1 MSDNLT
7 AVLIVAI
14 SVLGPVW
21 IVFHFIGKGKAARQL
36 NARDAAAFDQ
46 LAATAAR
53 MEGRMAILER
63 ILDAEVPDWR
73 RTNNLGGQYDRTMG

>member
-21 IVFHFIGKGKAARQL
+21 IVFHYGSKRRAARQL
-36 NARDAAAFDQ
+36 NAEDAATVEQ
-46 LAATAAR
+46 LNQALGQ
-53 MEGRMAILER
+53 MEQRIVTLER

-73 RTNNLGGQYDRTMG
+73 ASDASTYRRAV